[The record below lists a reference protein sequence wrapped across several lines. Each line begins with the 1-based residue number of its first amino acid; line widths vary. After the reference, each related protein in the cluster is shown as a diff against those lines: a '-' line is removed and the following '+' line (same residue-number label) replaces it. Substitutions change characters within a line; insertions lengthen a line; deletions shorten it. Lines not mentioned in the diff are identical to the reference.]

1 MDFTDGVCEKVNSET
16 FSCIRINSVI
26 VVDRTV
32 VNHVDVSSCGIHYGD
47 YASLSLT

>member
-1 MDFTDGVCEKVNSET
+1 MYLIDFTDGVWGKLWSEI

-26 VVDRTV
+26 VVDSTV

-47 YASLSLT
+47 W